1 MKKLQAV
8 LVIILGLAM
17 ACTFGYAAAPPGAPS
32 EAASKVTEDD
42 RLPIQQQEKW
52 QFFVSPYIWIPGVNL
67 TTSSLRKSESIN
79 VPWWDTAAALF
90 SKTIGVMGRAE
101 AWKGRWGVYVDG
113 YFTYLG
119 FSDSQVGATRQKS
132 FGPVDF
138 TLDKQVHLDGV
149 SLNLGIPGQ
158 VSGKVTLTPSGS
170 VKYIGRVGSLDL
182 GGRFLVGTRPLTPG
196 KPLPVL
202 SLELLGGL
210 RFNSINQYLRVNL
223 SDIRVGTVNVDFRR
237 FSLSGNHQSIKGG
250 SLVVDYTLQFFEPFL
265 GARLGLWLSPK
276 WLVSLK
282 GDVGGFGLVAYDN
295 VTCNLEALVGYR
307 VHRNIYAYAGY
318 KARGFWYD
326 LGEDLAQIKLSGWF
340 HGPVLGTTFMF

>member
-1 MKKLQAV
+1 MKKIQVV
-8 LVIILGLAM
+8 LGIILILVMTG
-17 ACTFGYAAAPPGAPS
+17 TPGHAAAPPGAPS
-32 EAASKVTEDD
+32 EEATKVKEDD
-42 RLPIQQQEKW
+42 RLPIHQQEKW
-52 QFFVSPYIWIPGVNL
+52 QFFVSPYIWIPGVNM
-67 TTSSLRKSESIN
+67 TTTSLRKDVNTN

-101 AWKGRWGVYVDG
+101 AWKGRWGLYVDG

-119 FSDSQVGATRQKS
+119 FSDSQVGATRHKS

-158 VSGKVTLTPSGS
+158 VSGNVTLTPSGS

-182 GGRFLVGTRPLTPG
+182 GGRFLVGTRPLTAG

-210 RFNSINQYLRVNL
+210 RFNSINQYLRINL
-223 SDIRVGTVNVDFRR
+223 RDIKIGNTSIDIHR

-265 GARLGLWLSPK
+265 GARLGLWLTPK

-282 GDVGGFGLVAYDN
+282 GDVGGFGFVVNNN
-295 VTCNLEALVGYR
+295 VTCNLEALLGYR
-307 VHRNIYAYAGY
+307 FHKNVYAYGGY
-318 KARGFWYD
+318 KARGSWYD
-326 LGEDLAQIKLSGWF
+326 LGEDLAQINFSGWF
-340 HGPVLGTTFMF
+340 HGPVMGMTFTF